1 MQAWARLVEAG
12 VRSRAEPR
20 SGPGIRAW
28 LVWDHMGR
36 RTGTRIIA
44 LAIVAV
50 LQVDATAAQW
60 PNQTPGIPRRADG
73 KVDLTAPAPRA
84 ADGKPDLSGTWRFSG
99 KNYVDDVKLPLQP
112 VCNENEKYVGRP

>member
-1 MQAWARLVEAG
+1 
-12 VRSRAEPR
+12 
-20 SGPGIRAW
+20 
-28 LVWDHMGR
+28 MGR

-99 KNYVDDVKLPLQP
+99 KNYVDDVKLPPQP
-112 VCNENEKYVGRP
+112 WAETLARQRAEGDGKDDPTAQCLSWYVGRP

>member
-1 MQAWARLVEAG
+1 MLL
-12 VRSRAEPR
+12 PR
-20 SGPGIRAW
+20 SGPIRR
-28 LVWDHMGR
+28 LVFLEQR
-36 RTGTRIIA
+36 
-44 LAIVAV
+44 
-50 LQVDATAAQW
+50 
-60 PNQTPGIPRRADG
+60 NG